1 MSSHADTFILNHTLF
16 EVSFYKSKKVSN
28 QLYLT
33 DNFDIIYLIFNFK

>member
-16 EVSFYKSKKVSN
+16 EVSFYKIKKVSN

-33 DNFDIIYLIFNFK
+33 DKFDIIYFNLQF